1 MSQASGNMSDAL
13 SSDSL
18 MGVLATKLPPAASAG
33 LVVQEPVAA
42 TPPLSACFYPLA
54 VALGKTFKAYKKAK
68 GNKNEA
74 KMLAERA
81 QVSPSAR
88 ASGVSCE
95 REGCFGRGHHATR

>member
-1 MSQASGNMSDAL
+1 MSCGRAAAALPAVTDAFTALAS
-13 SSDSL
+13 
-18 MGVLATKLPPAASAG
+18 TAG
-33 LVVQEPVAA
+33 LTAGMGLEVVVNMARIAVAA

-95 REGCFGRGHHATR
+95 RRCFVTR